1 MTNKTKI
8 TVKERKPGTSRKL
21 CKMPIST
28 PEKAAR
34 STAKL
39 FSNADHVLNAK
50 GIAMDISTNSV
61 VGVSQLVFFCI
72 RFLCRKGK
80 H

>member
-61 VGVSQLVFFCI
+61 VGRKPTRILLHQVSLPQ
-72 RFLCRKGK
+72 R
-80 H
+80 